1 MVVGSPEIGDAIRD
15 LGAEFGLEFDEAG
28 TKVMSHFEYTYEDD
42 METQDGLHTSFA
54 WTAFQFY
61 KYI

>member
-54 WTAFQFY
+54 
-61 KYI
+61 